1 MIFKKL
7 HADAK
12 EPVRS
17 TQHSAGLDIFAL
29 EASYIS
35 PGKIEVIDTGI
46 TFENARTQR
55 ENFFSEEL
63 DWFIDLRIRSSMA
76 IEGVMLANGAG
87 VIDRDYAGK
96 SIKVILFNSSN
107 DRYYIKAGQKIAQMI
122 IMEHMSRLAK
132 GVTFK
137 YDKRTGGLGST
148 NDETH

>member
-148 NDETH
+148 DDFTE

>member
-17 TQHSAGLDIFAL
+17 TEHSAGLDIFAL
-29 EASYIS
+29 EDGYINA
-35 PGKIEVIDTGI
+35 GATTVVDTGI
-46 TFENARTQR
+46 TFENARIPK
-55 ENFFSEEL
+55 EGFIAEER

-76 IEGVMLANGAG
+76 VDGIMLANGAG